1 MKRIK
6 INHKFNQH
14 NQTKVLLTSL
24 LPIMM
29 NDNYLHLDSS
39 GKIMEYSQNTINFFR
54 TILNTTI
61 EVDTSLFAKLIND
74 KKAVSALHYF
84 LDHNINDE
92 IVDIHIALNNIS
104 IQLRLIKIFYQQQH
118 IGYNCIL
125 EHKREIDASPIQTR
139 IRRLQDFSKLM
150 NKTLSIGLNAI
161 NDASFCFSGNNKNI
175 YKKLSAEF
183 HLLARQSAV
192 MLKSIEETFHISELA
207 TPKINIAPKFINQHI
222 KNIMVIESERL
233 SHMVTRSLLKSISK
247 NFNVFSFMSVDE
259 ASEFIRTHPTDLI
272 FLEFEIS
279 ESMGNKFL
287 ETIDKLMLDTPI
299 ILSSTF
305 TDPSTID
312 SIIKYRQI
320 KGILD
325 KPITRENLLHIFNS

>member
-1 MKRIK
+1 
-6 INHKFNQH
+6 
-14 NQTKVLLTSL
+14 
-24 LPIMM
+24 MM

-39 GKIMEYSQNTINFFR
+39 GRIMEYSQNTKFFFR
-54 TILNTTI
+54 TILHTTI
-61 EVDTSLFAKLIND
+61 EVSASLFAKLIND

-84 LDHNINDE
+84 LDHNISNE
-92 IVDIHIALNNIS
+92 IVDINIAFNNIN
-104 IQLRLIKIFYQQQH
+104 IQLRLIKVFYQQQH

-125 EHKREIDASPIQTR
+125 EHKREVDASPTQTR
-139 IRRLQDFSKLM
+139 IKKLRDFSKLM

-161 NDASFCFSGNNKNI
+161 NDATLCFSGNNKNI

-192 MLKSIEETFHISELA
+192 MLTRLEETFHMSELA

-222 KNIMVIESERL
+222 KNIMVIERERL

-247 NFNVFSFMSVDE
+247 NFNVFSFISVDE

-272 FLEFEIS
+272 FLEYEAS
-279 ESMGNKFL
+279 ECMENKFL
-287 ETIDKLMLDTPI
+287 ETVDKLMLDTPI

-305 TDPSTID
+305 IDPTTID
-312 SIIKYRQI
+312 SIIRYRQI

-325 KPITRENLLHIFNS
+325 KPITREKLLHIFNS